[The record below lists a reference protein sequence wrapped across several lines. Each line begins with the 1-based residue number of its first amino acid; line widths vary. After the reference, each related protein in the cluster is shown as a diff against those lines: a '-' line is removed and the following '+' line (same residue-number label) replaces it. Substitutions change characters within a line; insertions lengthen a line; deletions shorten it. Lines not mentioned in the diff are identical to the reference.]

1 VTCGA
6 LFKPEDAGSVPVAHF
21 VDLFGLSAALHWD
34 GHSTD
39 DPVHFFGFPA
49 FYEQS
54 AGILLAA
61 LQSHCGADDVA
72 ERSNSP
78 PVPPVPPVPPAK

>member
-1 VTCGA
+1 M
-6 LFKPEDAGSVPVAHF
+6 AHF
-21 VDLFGLSAALHWD
+21 VDLFGLGAALHWD

-39 DPVHFFGFPA
+39 DPVHFFGYPA

-61 LQSHCGADDVA
+61 LQKHCVA
-72 ERSNSP
+72 EPPNSP
-78 PVPPVPPVPPAK
+78 PPPPEPSAK